1 MASTNPSL
9 SSPPPKLIADTK
21 ASPSQQSVHFS
32 HSSLSHP
39 PSSPILTKFM
49 VGGTTGAGCLP
60 AK

>member
-9 SSPPPKLIADTK
+9 SSPPRKLMADTK
-21 ASPSQQSVHFS
+21 ASSSQESVHFF
-32 HSSLSHP
+32 HSSRSHP
-39 PSSPILTKFM
+39 PSTPILTKLM